1 MTGTTE
7 PARASVAGWA
17 NLTEDARR
25 AALATAFV
33 EADASVASHGA
44 YITVA
49 SATGPDSVQT
59 TGAPRE
65 LAGMPFAVKD
75 NIDVAGLPTTGG
87 SPLLREDVSEVDAGV
102 VSVLR
107 EAGAVPVGKT
117 NMHELAF
124 GITSNNAEFGP
135 VRNPHDLTRVA
146 GGSSGGSA
154 TTVALGTVPFSL
166 GTDTGGSVTIPAS
179 FCGVVGFRPTT
190 GRYPADGL
198 VNLSWTRDTVG
209 IHARSVAD
217 VRLVDD
223 VIVRGTTAPER
234 ALAQTVVGVPRRRFE
249 DLDPEVHGVA
259 DRCLATL
266 SDAGVRL
273 VDVDVPDDY
282 EIGSGP
288 GLGLV
293 LYEAARL
300 LLDRARGVPGGEA
313 YRSFADLVD
322 RIASP
327 DVRGLAGMMAG
338 EPVPAAAFEQARQ
351 ARWALRRAYA
361 QMYDDTGVHLLI
373 APNVPVL
380 PPPIGADETI
390 ELNGREVPVF
400 QTITRNTAPG
410 TVAGVPMLSVPAGR
424 SQAGLPVGL
433 LLEGRFGDDAELL
446 AAGAEIAGLVE
457 PS

>member
-1 MTGTTE
+1 MTASTD
-7 PARASVAGWA
+7 PAGVSVVGWA
-17 NLTEDARR
+17 NLDEAARR

-33 EADASVASHGA
+33 EAGSTASSHGA
-44 YITVA
+44 YIAVA
-49 SATGPDSVQT
+49 TATDPVP
-59 TGAPRE
+59 TGGGPRE
-65 LAGMPFAVKD
+65 LSGMPFGVKD
-75 NIDVAGLPTTGG
+75 NIDVAGLPTTAG
-87 SPLLREDVSEVDAGV
+87 SPLLRDYVPEIDAGV

-135 VRNPHDLTRVA
+135 VRNPHDLARVA

-154 TTVALGTVPFSL
+154 ATVALGTVPFSL

-198 VNLSWTRDTVG
+198 VNLSWTRDSVG

-217 VRLVDD
+217 ARLVDE
-223 VIVRGTTAPER
+223 VIVRGPQAPER
-234 ALAQTVVGVPRRRFE
+234 GLAQTVVGVLRRRFD
-249 DLDPEVHGVA
+249 DLDPEVAGIA
-259 DRCLATL
+259 DQFLAALT
-266 SDAGVRL
+266 DAGVRL
-273 VDVDVPDDY
+273 VDVEVPDDY
-282 EIGSGP
+282 EIGAVP

-293 LYEAARL
+293 LYEAERL
-300 LLDRARGVPGGEA
+300 LLERAKGVPGGEA
-313 YRSFADLVD
+313 YRSFADLVEK
-322 RIASP
+322 IASP

-338 EPVPAAAFEQARQ
+338 DPLPAAAYEQARQ
-351 ARWALRRAYA
+351 ARWALRRSYA
-361 QMYDDTGVHLLI
+361 EMYEAAGVHVVV
-373 APNVPVL
+373 APTVPVL

-390 ELNGREVPVF
+390 EHNGRQVPVF

-424 SQAGLPVGL
+424 SQAGLPVGM
-433 LLEGRFGDDAELL
+433 LLEGRFGADSELL
-446 AAGAEIAGLVE
+446 ATGIEVAGL
-457 PS
+457 